1 MKSISSNIS
10 LEGVTENGFVLPNGY
25 SWDVKLQNGMKE
37 GKVTVRNKMR
47 MVYAVLFYYRDKL
60 NGLCSFYDRGKLIK
74 EVTFVNNI
82 AEGWSCEIGKGGV
95 ESWFIYKNGKK
106 VNKLVKCEELE
117 GFWNEIEIDSN
128 NLISICQYN
137 EEHVKNGKCYLYEG
151 NSIRKIVSFE
161 NGKEKDCYK
170 EFNGE
175 EMTEY
180 DKGGNECYIGG
191 YEDCLKKDYPRNGE
205 GSELKD
211 GECIY
216 YGNWKNNK
224 RDGFGSSLING
235 FVYYEGEWKENVP
248 DGEGEL
254 NDENGKLKYKRN
266 WVNGQLKLN
275 ENEWFDYVSN
285 KIVKKEVKP
294 IVEPVVEPKPVELI
308 KMNISTGNELM
319 SLLFDEEKKK
329 NVGELVIEEGCGNE
343 LKIDLKICGF
353 ENLKKLIVKKNSLKN
368 LNSLVISNNSEL
380 ESIVTEDGD
389 GGWSGNDSRNTGAF
403 YYVKSVEIT
412 SIF

>member
-1 MKSISSNIS
+1 MKSLSPNIS
-10 LEGVTENGFVLPNGY
+10 LECVTENGFVLPNGY

-106 VNKLVKCEELE
+106 VITFVKCEELE
-117 GFWNEIEIDSN
+117 GFWNEIVIDSN

-151 NSIRKIVSFE
+151 NSIHKIVSFD
-161 NGKEKDCYK
+161 NGQEKDCFK
-170 EFNGE
+170 VFNGE

-191 YEDCLKKDYPRNGE
+191 FEDSLKTDYPRNGE

-224 RDGFGSSLING
+224 RDGYGSSLING
-235 FVYYEGEWKENVP
+235 LVYYEGEWKENFP
-248 DGEGEL
+248 
-254 NDENGKLKYKRN
+254 
-266 WVNGQLKLN
+266 Q
-275 ENEWFDYVSN
+275 
-285 KIVKKEVKP
+285 KIYTC
-294 IVEPVVEPKPVELI
+294 I
-308 KMNISTGNELM
+308 MN
-319 SLLFDEEKKK
+319 
-329 NVGELVIEEGCGNE
+329 
-343 LKIDLKICGF
+343 
-353 ENLKKLIVKKNSLKN
+353 
-368 LNSLVISNNSEL
+368 
-380 ESIVTEDGD
+380 
-389 GGWSGNDSRNTGAF
+389 
-403 YYVKSVEIT
+403 
-412 SIF
+412 

>member
-1 MKSISSNIS
+1 MSSPSPNIS
-10 LEGVTENGFVLPNGY
+10 LECVTENGFVLPNGY

-37 GKVTVRNKMR
+37 GKVTVRNKMG

-106 VNKLVKCEELE
+106 VNKLIKCEELE
-117 GFWNEIEIDSN
+117 GFWKEIEIDSE

-180 DKGGNECYIGG
+180 DKGGNECYIGRF
-191 YEDCLKKDYPRNGE
+191 EDCLKNDYPRNGE

-224 RDGFGSSLING
+224 RDGFGRSLING

-275 ENEWFDYVSN
+275 ENEWFDYASN
-285 KIVKKEVKP
+285 KIVKKEEVKP
-294 IVEPVVEPKPVELI
+294 VVVEPKPVELI

-319 SLLFDEEKKK
+319 SLLNDEEKKK
-329 NVGELVIEEGCGNE
+329 NVSELVIEEGCGNE
-343 LKIDLKICGF
+343 LEEDLKICGF
-353 ENLKKLIVKKNSLKN
+353 ENLKKLIVKKDSLQN

-380 ESIVTEDGD
+380 ESIETEDGN
-389 GGWSGNDSRNTGAF
+389 GGWSGNDSKNTGF
-403 YYVKSVEIT
+403 GYYVKSVELS

>member
-1 MKSISSNIS
+1 MKSLSSDIS
-10 LEGVTENGFVLPNGY
+10 LESVTENGFVLPNGY

-37 GKVTVRNKMR
+37 GKVTVRNKMG

-106 VNKLVKCEELE
+106 VITLVKCEELE
-117 GFWNEIEIDSN
+117 GFWNEIVIDSN

-151 NSIRKIVSFE
+151 NSIRKIVCIE

-180 DKGGNECYIGG
+180 DKGGKECYIGG
-191 YEDCLKKDYPRNGE
+191 YEDCLKTDYPRNGE
-205 GSELKD
+205 GIELKD

-224 RDGFGSSLING
+224 RDGSGSSVVNG
-235 FVYYEGEWKENVP
+235 FVYYKGEWKENVP

-254 NDENGKLKYKRN
+254 KDENGKLKYKGN

-275 ENEWFDYVSN
+275 ENEWFDYLSG
-285 KIVKKEVKP
+285 KIIKKM
-294 IVEPVVEPKPVELI
+294 I
-308 KMNISTGNELM
+308 ISTGDELI
-319 SLLFDEEKKK
+319 SLLNDEEKKK
-329 NVGELVIEEGCGNE
+329 DVSELVIEEGCGNE

-353 ENLKKLIVKKNSLKN
+353 ESLKKLIVKKDSLQN

-380 ESIVTEDGD
+380 ESIKTEN
-389 GGWSGNDSRNTGAF
+389 GGWETGAF
-403 YYVKSVEIT
+403 FYVKSVEIS

>member
-1 MKSISSNIS
+1 MLKSLSSNIF

-25 SWDVKLQNGMKE
+25 SWDVKFQNGMKE

-106 VNKLVKCEELE
+106 VNRLVKCEELE
-117 GFWNEIEIDSN
+117 GFWNEIAIESEK
-128 NLISICQYN
+128 LISICQYN

-180 DKGGNECYIGG
+180 DKGGKECYIGG
-191 YEDCLKKDYPRNGE
+191 YEDCLKTDYPRNGE
-205 GSELKD
+205 GIELKD

-216 YGNWKNNK
+216 FGNWKNNK
-224 RDGFGSSLING
+224 RDGFGSSFING
-235 FVYYEGEWKENVP
+235 IEYYEGKWKENVP

-254 NDENGKLKYKRN
+254 NDENGKLKYKGN
-266 WVNGQLKLN
+266 WINGQLKLN

-285 KIVKKEVKP
+285 KIVKKEEVKP
-294 IVEPVVEPKPVELI
+294 VVVKPKPVELI
-308 KMNISTGNELM
+308 KMNISTGNKLM
-319 SLLFDEEKKK
+319 SLLNDEEKKK

-353 ENLKKLIVKKNSLKN
+353 ENLKKLIVEKDSLKY

-380 ESIVTEDGD
+380 ESIMTEDGQS
-389 GGWSGNDSRNTGAF
+389 WNKEKQIWYAPFEN
-403 YYVKSVEIT
+403 VKSVEIS

>member
-1 MKSISSNIS
+1 MKSLSPDIS
-10 LEGVTENGFVLPNGY
+10 LESITENGFVLPNGY
-25 SWDVKLQNGMKE
+25 SWDVKVQNGMKE

-106 VNKLVKCEELE
+106 VITLVKCEELE
-117 GFWNEIEIDSN
+117 GFWNEIVIDSN

-161 NGKEKDCYK
+161 NGQEKDCYK

-180 DKGGNECYIGG
+180 DKGGKECYIGG
-191 YEDCLKKDYPRNGE
+191 YEDCLKTDYPRNGE

-285 KIVKKEVKP
+285 KIVKKSKP
-294 IVEPVVEPKPVELI
+294 IVDEPKPEKLI

-319 SLLFDEEKKK
+319 SLLNDEEKKK
-329 NVGELVIEEGCGNE
+329 NVSELVIEEGCGNE

-353 ENLKKLIVKKNSLKN
+353 ENLKKLIVKKNSLQN
-368 LNSLVISNNSEL
+368 LNSLVISNNEEL
-380 ESIVTEDGD
+380 ESIETENGQYWDEENET
-389 GGWSGNDSRNTGAF
+389 WYAPFEN
-403 YYVKSVEIT
+403 VKSVEIT

>member
-1 MKSISSNIS
+1 MKSLSSNIS

-37 GKVTVRNKMR
+37 GKVTVRNKMG

-106 VNKLVKCEELE
+106 VITLVKCEELE
-117 GFWNEIEIDSN
+117 GFWNEIVIDSN

-151 NSIRKIVSFE
+151 NSIHKIVSFE
-161 NGKEKDCYK
+161 NGKEKDCFK

-191 YEDCLKKDYPRNGE
+191 YEDSLKTDYPRNGE

-224 RDGFGSSLING
+224 RNGFGSSLING

-248 DGEGEL
+248 HGEGIL
-254 NDENGKLKYKRN
+254 KDENGKLKYKGN
-266 WVNGQLKLN
+266 WINGQLKLN

-294 IVEPVVEPKPVELI
+294 VVVKPKPVELI

-329 NVGELVIEEGCGNE
+329 NVC
-343 LKIDLKICGF
+343 
-353 ENLKKLIVKKNSLKN
+353 
-368 LNSLVISNNSEL
+368 
-380 ESIVTEDGD
+380 
-389 GGWSGNDSRNTGAF
+389 
-403 YYVKSVEIT
+403 
-412 SIF
+412 

>member
-1 MKSISSNIS
+1 MKSLSPNIS
-10 LEGVTENGFVLPNGY
+10 LESITENGFVLPNGY

-95 ESWFIYKNGKK
+95 ETWFIYKNGKK
-106 VNKLVKCEELE
+106 VITLVKCEELE
-117 GFWNEIEIDSN
+117 GFWNEIVIDSN

-175 EMTEY
+175 EMIEY
-180 DKGGNECYIGG
+180 DKGGKECYIGG
-191 YEDCLKKDYPRNGE
+191 YEDCLKTDYPRNGE

-266 WVNGQLKLN
+266 WVNGQMKLN
-275 ENEWFDYVSN
+275 ENEWFDYASN
-285 KIVKKEVKP
+285 KIVKKEDVKP
-294 IVEPVVEPKPVELI
+294 VVVEPKPVELI
-308 KMNISTGNELM
+308 KMNISTGDELM
-319 SLLFDEEKKK
+319 SLLNDEEKKK
-329 NVGELVIEEGCGNE
+329 NVSELVIEEGCGNE

-389 GGWSGNDSRNTGAF
+389 IFGFSFESNNTGF
-403 YYVKSVEIT
+403 GYYVKSVEIT

>member
-1 MKSISSNIS
+1 MKSLSPSIS
-10 LEGVTENGFVLPNGY
+10 LESVTENGFVLPNGY
-25 SWDVKLQNGMKE
+25 SWDVKFQNGMKE

-106 VNKLVKCEELE
+106 VITLVKCEELE
-117 GFWNEIEIDSN
+117 GFWNEIVIDSN

-180 DKGGNECYIGG
+180 DKGGKECYIGG
-191 YEDCLKKDYPRNGE
+191 YEDCLKTDYPRNGE

-224 RDGFGSSLING
+224 RDGFGSSLFNG

-275 ENEWFDYVSN
+275 ENEWFDYASN
-285 KIVKKEVKP
+285 KIVKKEDVKP
-294 IVEPVVEPKPVELI
+294 VVVEPKPVELI

-319 SLLFDEEKKK
+319 SLLNDEEKKK
-329 NVGELVIEEGCGNE
+329 NVSELVIEEGCGNE

-368 LNSLVISNNSEL
+368 LNSLVISNNEEL

>member
-1 MKSISSNIS
+1 MLKSLSANIF

-25 SWDVKLQNGMKE
+25 FWDVKFQNGMKE

-106 VNKLVKCEELE
+106 VITFVKCEELE
-117 GFWNEIEIDSN
+117 GFWNKNEIDSN

-175 EMTEY
+175 EMIEY
-180 DKGGNECYIGG
+180 DKGGKECYIGG
-191 YEDCLKKDYPRNGE
+191 YEDCLKTDYPRNGE
-205 GSELKD
+205 GIELKD

-224 RDGFGSSLING
+224 RDGFGRSLING

-254 NDENGKLKYKRN
+254 NDENGKLKYKGN

-275 ENEWFDYVSN
+275 ENEWFDYASN
-285 KIVKKEVKP
+285 KIVKIEEVKP
-294 IVEPVVEPKPVELI
+294 VVVKPKPVELI

-319 SLLFDEEKKK
+319 SLLFYEEKKK
-329 NVGELVIEEGCGNE
+329 NVGELVIEEECGDE

-353 ENLKKLIVKKNSLKN
+353 ENLKKLIVKKNSLQN
-368 LNSLVISNNSEL
+368 LNSLVISNNTQLS
-380 ESIVTEDGD
+380 SIVTEDGQ
-389 GGWSGNDSRNTGAF
+389 GWDYSLQSYCAPFEN
-403 YYVKSVEIT
+403 VKSVEIS

>member
-1 MKSISSNIS
+1 MLKSLSSDIF

-106 VNKLVKCEELE
+106 VKKLVKCEELE

-151 NSIRKIVSFE
+151 NLIQKIVSFD
-161 NGKEKDCYK
+161 NGKEKDCFK

-191 YEDCLKKDYPRNGE
+191 FEDCLKNDYPRNGE

-216 YGNWKNNK
+216 YGNWKNDK
-224 RDGFGSSLING
+224 RNGFGSSLING
-235 FVYYEGEWKENVP
+235 LVYYEGEWKENVP
-248 DGEGEL
+248 QEIYTYIL
-254 NDENGKLKYKRN
+254 N
-266 WVNGQLKLN
+266 
-275 ENEWFDYVSN
+275 
-285 KIVKKEVKP
+285 
-294 IVEPVVEPKPVELI
+294 
-308 KMNISTGNELM
+308 
-319 SLLFDEEKKK
+319 
-329 NVGELVIEEGCGNE
+329 
-343 LKIDLKICGF
+343 
-353 ENLKKLIVKKNSLKN
+353 
-368 LNSLVISNNSEL
+368 
-380 ESIVTEDGD
+380 
-389 GGWSGNDSRNTGAF
+389 
-403 YYVKSVEIT
+403 
-412 SIF
+412 

>member
-1 MKSISSNIS
+1 MKSLSSNIS
-10 LEGVTENGFVLPNGY
+10 LEGVTENGFVLPSGY

-60 NGLCSFYDRGKLIK
+60 NGLCSFFNRGKLVEK
-74 EVTFVNNI
+74 RTFVNNV
-82 AEGWSCEIGKGGV
+82 AEGWSCEIDSEGE
-95 ESWFIYKNGKK
+95 ESCFIYKNGKK
-106 VNKLVKCEELE
+106 VITFVKCEELE
-117 GFWNEIEIDSN
+117 GFWNEIVIDSN

-180 DKGGNECYIGG
+180 DKGGNEIYIGG
-191 YEDCLKKDYPRNGE
+191 FEDCLKNDYPRNGE

-224 RDGFGSSLING
+224 RDGFGSSVVNG
-235 FVYYEGEWKENVP
+235 LVYYEGEQKENVP

-254 NDENGKLKYKRN
+254 KDENGKLKYKGN
-266 WVNGQLKLN
+266 WINGQLKLN

-285 KIVKKEVKP
+285 KIMKKEDVKP
-294 IVEPVVEPKPVELI
+294 VVVKPKPVKLI
-308 KMNISTGNELM
+308 KRNISTGNELM
-319 SLLFDEEKKK
+319 SLLNDEEKKK
-329 NVGELVIEEGCGNE
+329 NVSELVIEEGCGNE

-353 ENLKKLIVKKNSLKN
+353 ENLKKLIVKKNSLQN
-368 LNSLVISNNSEL
+368 LNSLVISNNIEL
-380 ESIVTEDGD
+380 ESIMTEDSVFGF
-389 GGWSGNDSRNTGAF
+389 SFESNNTGF
-403 YYVKSVEIT
+403 GCYVKSVEIS